1 VVGRERVFTRDRMN
15 RPFQANPAARSE
27 RMFRKLALVGVA
39 LLLCACQR
47 TPSEVMQ
54 KVKYDFGVGE
64 KPEG

>member
-1 VVGRERVFTRDRMN
+1 
-15 RPFQANPAARSE
+15 
-27 RMFRKLALVGVA
+27 MFRKLALVGVA